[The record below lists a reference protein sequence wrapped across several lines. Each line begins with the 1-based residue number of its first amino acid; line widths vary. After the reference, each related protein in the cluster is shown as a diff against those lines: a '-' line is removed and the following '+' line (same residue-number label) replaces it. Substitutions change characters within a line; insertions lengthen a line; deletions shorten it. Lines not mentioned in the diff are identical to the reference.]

1 MLTTSAM
8 SGKAFDR
15 VVNGS
20 KPTLKHP
27 TAKAFDPKP
36 WHEILESA
44 GYSDRDRSL
53 ATAAIFCGDQIGSL
67 RTHAVEKALA
77 ALSRRSAIRLALAQA
92 NRNFAV
98 IRRRMKAALDRKK
111 GRQVSHLSHLSRTI
125 IGGAGSQPELNADDL
140 TTAVVDTLPH
150 WFAQALGLADDRE
163 ALAANF
169 REIGARADAALSIE
183 HGYRDLW
190 QQSLW
195 EGWHFDFADGKAV
208 FKPTDQDDALLWNA
222 WVLRQEALS
231 AAPGIIASVGNT
243 KPPSK
248 ERRTITNVAWRKGG
262 LRLRLG
268 VASKNQRESAEF
280 DVSAIKSSY
289 LRAFLDLPLSDTN
302 AALTPRVL
310 VEIWHIIRDL
320 TVLYLEYVRISEI
333 NCYSDVQQ
341 LSLAID
347 KNILVKSVSDALGL
361 NTEDAAAAL
370 QLLTTDTTDM
380 SALFSRGMWHRP
392 LVLFDDATLLLCAP
406 AIVVGSPIRRV
417 ELWLQDQGV
426 GERLTKSPPG
436 IIFERGVRARIE
448 DSLVSNEMI
457 DNFSSAPDGI
467 PKKSAGD
474 EEVDALF
481 RVGNR
486 IFLGEVKC
494 FLMPTEPMEHY
505 NYIRKLEDAAGQA
518 ERKIEWLKNRPD
530 ICAKY
535 LGIDV
540 NQTENYSF
548 SSLVILNQASG
559 SSLKI
564 GNTVCIDAHFL
575 GIYLGN
581 SSYRSGG
588 AIDYSNGEI
597 IYAHTDLYGSEQEAA
612 DAMMKCFASLPG
624 LQPFIKATGW
634 TSIGFPTSSGKSL
647 AVAAPFLQAEGLM
660 QPDELATAQ
669 SLLDK
674 I

>member
-1 MLTTSAM
+1 MLTTTAM

-15 VVNGS
+15 VVSGS
-20 KPTLKHP
+20 KPALKHP

-36 WHEILESA
+36 WHEIFESVE
-44 GYSDRDRSL
+44 YSDRDRSL

-67 RTHAVEKALA
+67 RTHVVEKALA

-98 IRRRMKAALDRKK
+98 IRRRMKATLNRKK
-111 GRQVSHLSHLSRTI
+111 GEQVSHLSHLSRTI

-140 TTAVVDTLPH
+140 TTVVVDTLPH
-150 WFAQALGLADDRE
+150 WFAQAWGLSDDRE

-169 REIGARADAALSIE
+169 RDIGARADAALSIE
-183 HGYRDLW
+183 HGYRNLW

-195 EGWHFDFADGKAV
+195 EGWRFDFADGKAG
-208 FKPTDQDDALLWNA
+208 FKPTEKDDALLWNA

-231 AAPGIIASVGNT
+231 AAPGIIASVGNA
-243 KPPSK
+243 KSPSK
-248 ERRTITNVAWRKGG
+248 ERRTITNLAWRKGG

-268 VASKNQRESAEF
+268 VASKKQRESAEF
-280 DVSAIKSSY
+280 DESAIESSY

-302 AALTPRVL
+302 AALTPRIL
-310 VEIWHIIRDL
+310 IEIWHIIRDL
-320 TVLYLEYVRISEI
+320 AVLYLEYVRISEI
-333 NCYSDVQQ
+333 NSYSDVQQ
-341 LSLAID
+341 LSLSIY
-347 KNILVKSVSDALGL
+347 KNILVNSISALLSLDTENAIEAL
-361 NTEDAAAAL
+361 N
-370 QLLTTDTTDM
+370 LLITDTTDM

-406 AIVVGSPIRRV
+406 AIIVGSPIRRV

-436 IIFERGVRARIE
+436 IIFERGVRARIQ
-448 DSLVSNEMI
+448 DSLASNELI
-457 DNFSSAPDGI
+457 DSFSSAPDGI
-467 PKKSAGD
+467 PKKASDD

-481 RVGNR
+481 RIGNR

-505 NYIRKLEDAAGQA
+505 NYIRKLEDAAKQA
-518 ERKIEWLKNRPD
+518 ERKIEWLKNHPY

-535 LGIDV
+535 LGIDSTQV
-540 NQTENYSF
+540 GNYSF

-564 GNTVCIDAHFL
+564 GETVCIDAHFL

-588 AIDYSNGEI
+588 AIDYSTGEI
-597 IYAHTDLYGSEQEAA
+597 IYAHTDLYDSEQEAA
-612 DAMMKCFASLPG
+612 DAMMECFASLPG

-634 TSIGFPTSSGKSL
+634 TSIEFPTSSGKSL
-647 AVAAPFLQAEGLM
+647 AVAVPFLQADGLM
-660 QPDELATAQ
+660 RPDEIATAQ